1 MKKVFVLIWFCVMF
15 VAAQAQVEKGVSSTG
30 QLGTTGDTRSFVDE
44 KGHIV
49 TRPRLTRTG
58 KIIRT
63 TIASVITSP
72 TGTVTTIT
80 AISGG
85 NVLSDGGAEVT
96 ARGVCWSMS
105 PNPTL
110 ENSIGHTT
118 DGIGVGEFT
127 SELTGL
133 LECTTYYVRAY
144 ATNSVGTT
152 YGEQETFNTLPD
164 MEYAINFGY
173 SVDFGKVTI
182 VNTSATSAV
191 WKNASN
197 QTVGEWVSGTTP
209 VLPVG
214 TYTVELTS
222 EDCGTNS
229 VTIDILSSPICAV
242 DIVNINETGYTPT
255 FSGKYISAL
264 KDVDNNTYNVVQIG
278 DQCWIK
284 ENLRTTRFANG
295 TLIERGETSSDRS
308 ETTPYRYYTNYDEN
322 NVLTYG
328 YLYNWPAVMN
338 GATSSAAN
346 PSAVQG
352 VCPNGWHVPS
362 SAELTTLTDF
372 VSNQSVF
379 LCNGVEDNIA
389 AALTTTTGW
398 QDATA
403 DCVAGSASETSNYTG
418 FSVLPAG
425 DAQGV
430 NVNFGRCTYFWS
442 TTEDNSNVSF
452 AEHLALCRDYPMTGF
467 LSINKYYGYSV
478 RCVRNEG
485 CELSMDYTINL
496 GNSDDFGRVTINS
509 TNATAASWKDSNG
522 VEIGTWVSGKTD
534 ILPVGKYT
542 VELTGDCGTRTI
554 TGIRLDVS
562 PICSVES
569 INEDNEIAFEPT
581 SYSPSYTGKFI
592 SKMKD
597 IDENEYNVLQMGKI
611 CWIRENLKTKT
622 FSNGT
627 AIQHGANKEVSNNI
641 AYYEY
646 PANDEGN
653 VAKYGL
659 LYNWPAAMCN
669 QVNLDP
675 AKTVQGVCPDGWHL
689 LGGPDMDQ
697 LGDDFDISKFICGGE
712 EDWMAK
718 ALSTTTDWNSSSV
731 ECAVGNDLTTNNT
744 TGAAMLPAGYRSGTH
759 YEPLGNNGF
768 LWLALGTNTTGAIN
782 MKFYYDNPEADI
794 PSVDN
799 PRSDAYSVRCIR
811 GKICDPAIFDYTINM
826 GNSDDFGR
834 VTINSTN
841 AISAS
846 WKDSNGVVIGTWIEG
861 KTDILPVGT
870 YTIVLSL
877 NCGGTQTLSFD
888 VLSSPICS
896 SVSELNDNEISHTAS
911 YSGRYLKA
919 MKDVDENSYNVVQIG
934 SQCWITENLHATHF
948 ADGTEIPLGSGT
960 VSYDVPVRY
969 KSGRFDTDN
978 ACGYLYNWSA
988 AMHGASSSSANP
1000 SNIQGICPVGWHM
1013 PSSAEWTQLT
1023 DYVSSKSA
1031 YWCDASDNT
1040 KIGKA
1045 LASTLYWPAVSTEC
1059 VPANTLSTNNTTGF
1073 NAIPAG
1079 VFDDNNNKAAG
1090 VDSLVYY
1097 WSATEVDAHHA
1108 NVVGVVYLLPNVY
1121 VPTTGNAKNSV
1132 VSVRCLRGEGA
1143 TPCET
1148 SMDYTINMGNS
1159 ADFGRVT
1166 INNTNATSASWKDSN
1181 DVEIG
1186 TWVSGKTDILPVGKY
1201 TVELTGISCNKT
1213 LSFEIL
1219 SSPICTVDAVNSNE
1233 TGSNGQISQLKD
1245 VENHTYNVVQI
1256 GSQCWTK
1263 ENMRSKTYAGGD
1275 TLGYMHEVSDYP
1287 HYDYPNGI
1295 AANSDTYGLLYNWYA
1310 AMHNVNASDAEPSG
1324 VQGICPDGW
1333 HVPSAA
1339 EFTTLTNYVSSKE
1352 SFLCGGDAT
1361 KIAKALS
1368 GNTGWLDKSTLEA
1381 IAAQAGME
1389 GELSE
1394 CMVSY
1399 DLTTNNATGFSMSA
1413 AGICRGTTYNYD
1425 LQPGLSSFGLAAVLW
1440 TTSSSNDNSAVA
1452 LNWYGFGETISST
1465 ESGSYKAGYWSVRCV
1480 RGAGNN
1486 TPSVTTAAISDTN
1499 CTSIICGGNVISDG
1513 GSEVTARGVCWS
1525 SNGALNLDVDHNH
1538 TTDGV
1543 GTGEFTSEITG
1554 LEAGNT
1560 YYIRAYATNAMGT
1573 FYGETMTYTHTVE
1586 IDYTVHM
1593 GNSPDFGRVTI
1604 NTADVTSA
1612 IWKKGDEVIGTW
1624 TTKTDILPVGTY
1636 SVEITTPCIS
1646 TTISGIEIL
1655 SSPICSADAVGANEG
1670 AYTPDYSGTYINK
1683 LTDIDDNE
1691 YTLVQVGTQCWLRED
1706 MRTKH
1711 YADGVAITPAYSDN
1725 GTAEHVPHYI
1735 NHYEIVKDGEEMHIS
1750 VLFDSPDLLYNGFA
1764 ALKMN
1769 FAGSDANPSGVQG
1782 LCPDGWHVPSWT
1794 EMAALSDYV
1803 GLHDAYYCNG
1813 DASKLGKALASHTG
1827 WMYDESDEDF
1837 KDCSLGTELSTNNAT
1852 GLSLSAGGILAIFPF
1867 PEGLA
1872 SGYYTTSP
1880 SDKEDFNGGDGD
1892 GSSQIGK
1899 ELLIAATFT
1908 TGENFDQN
1916 TCAKVGFMGV
1926 RCVRGAGNNTPSVT
1940 TSAVSAVTGT
1950 TATCGGNVTADGG
1963 STVTARGVCWKKDN
1977 NGRYDKFP
1985 TVNDSKT
1992 TDGTGTGSFTSAITG
2007 LTAGTKYYV
2016 RAYATNAM
2024 GTFYG
2029 DTVAFIP
2036 YSDFDYT
2043 INMGNSIDFGKIT
2056 INSTNIIS
2064 ATWKN
2069 AADDVIGDW
2078 TSGNTDILPVGTY
2091 SVEYTNPNGTATVT
2105 GIEIKSSPICTVSSI
2120 NANETGSGSQISQLK
2135 DIDNNT
2141 YNVVQ
2146 IGSQCFMKDNLK
2158 TTRYADG
2165 TAIPSAGTETT
2176 SVDKI
2181 LYSNAYTLDGTP
2193 STEYGFMYSSYA
2205 ALKNSI
2211 GSDANPSGLQGVC
2224 PDGWHLPSKA
2234 EFENLETYVGQQ
2246 SEWLCNGG
2254 ANATGKALCSQ
2265 TSDWFTLDDFIA
2277 LNESPNWP
2285 NVSDATNPDRYT
2297 DCSICTNV
2305 SGNNATGLTLTPNG
2319 FMAMFT
2325 LPVGVSANYWT
2336 STVKSDQELYVNMT
2350 YAMEDHAELGGIHKD
2365 LGLLSVRCIRGAG
2378 LNTPSVTTSAVSGI
2392 TRTTATSGGNVTAD
2406 GGSAVTAR
2414 GVCWSTSKY
2423 PTINDSKTTD
2433 GTGTGSFTSAITGL
2447 TADTKYYVRAY
2458 ATNALGTFYGDT
2470 VSFTTIAAVIPTV
2483 ELIVATPNPFTETE
2497 IQIIAEGQILS
2508 DGGAE
2513 VTATGI
2519 CWGTE
2524 PGLSIQASSMSLG
2537 NLVQDPYFI
2546 AYTSG
2551 SLEDCTDYY
2560 VRLYATNSVGTGYS
2574 EEISLKAMMPSG
2586 MFYTSEGYEGG
2597 GEQLGNS
2604 EHFGKIAIM
2613 LHDNVDKISWK
2624 TMSGEEVGTSNVTP
2638 VLPVGDYNAFTYH
2651 ECDGVYY
2658 LLNHT
2663 ETTTENNAGY
2673 VNPSH
2678 MDMVSSSAD
2687 FRISAS
2693 PICRVSSKNANE
2705 TAYATSYSGTY
2716 INKLTDAS
2724 ANEYNVVQIG
2734 EQCWMRENLRTTK
2747 YADGAD
2753 ILASNCYYPNDDA
2766 SNVATYGYLY
2776 NWSAVMNGASSSAT
2790 NPSNVQGICPDGWHV
2805 PSTAEWEQLATYL
2818 TSTKSTHSD
2827 GEGSYTYRCND
2838 EETAIAK
2845 ALASATGW
2853 ETSTASCGVGN
2864 ALSPNNR
2871 SGFGAM
2877 PAGDSGSRHDFGQSS
2892 YFWTTNVSS
2901 TETTF
2906 ALFCGLNYEV
2916 SSFVTNVESTQ
2927 NDGFSV
2933 RCVRDAGSSPTATL
2947 PAISSITTGSL
2958 AGSDEILGSDG
2969 RAYGVANITSS
2980 GGASIIERGMCWS
2993 RNHNPSLD
3001 DEAVA
3006 ETSGHSSASYNMD
3019 DEGNITP
3026 VTGDVGVFYTEI
3038 TGLAL
3043 GECQKYYIRPYAT
3056 NSVGT
3061 VYGEEMELVT
3071 GDMIITYTQGFGYY
3085 DMTEVPGTLVWK
3097 TSDGDVIGH
3106 WGVGRTDTL
3115 PADDYRLIG
3124 TSECGTVINYSY
3136 PFVVPSS
3143 PICQV
3148 ESVNESNETRYTPSY
3163 SGNYIQH
3170 VTDVDNNKYGLV
3182 QIGNQCW
3189 MRENL
3194 RTKHFAN
3201 NTLIDLGDNTTSSN
3215 TVAYR
3220 YNPADDET
3228 NVVTYGYLYNWQAVM
3243 NGATGSTTNPSN
3255 VQGICPDGWHVPSVA
3270 EWQQLIDHLN
3280 SKDDCL
3286 CNETADLIAK
3296 SIAANTN
3303 YWNTS
3308 TTDCA
3313 PGNTDRANDYLVFTA
3328 MPAGYFTGS
3337 SHSQLGVDANI
3348 WTSTKVEG
3356 SEAVYSLIIPYDA
3369 PSVFLSDNSSTL
3381 GFSVRCLRD

>member
-1 MKKVFVLIWFCVMF
+1 MKKVLVLIWFCAMI
-15 VAAQAQVEKGVSSTG
+15 VAAQAQVDKGVSSTG

-96 ARGVCWSMS
+96 ARGVCWSTS
-105 PNPTL
+105 SNPTL
-110 ENSIGHTT
+110 ESCNGFTT
-118 DGIGVGEFT
+118 DGTGVSAFT

-164 MEYAINFGY
+164 MDYAINFGY

-182 VNTSATSAV
+182 VSTSATSAV

-222 EDCGTNS
+222 EDCGTN
-229 VTIDILSSPICAV
+229 TISLNILSSPICAV
-242 DIVNINETGYTPT
+242 ELVNVNETAFTPT
-255 FSGKYISAL
+255 YSGKYINAL
-264 KDVDNNTYNVVQIG
+264 KDIEENTYNVVQIG
-278 DQCWIK
+278 EQCWIK
-284 ENLRTTRFANG
+284 ENLRSTTYADG
-295 TLIERGETSSDRS
+295 IDLPLGPYGSQS
-308 ETTPYRYYTNYDEN
+308 EPYRYYPNNDETI
-322 NVLTYG
+322 VPTYG
-328 YLYNWPAVMN
+328 YLYNWTAVMH
-338 GATSSAAN
+338 GASGSNAN
-346 PSAVQG
+346 PSGVQG

-362 SAELTTLTDF
+362 QAEFEQLIAFVDSHKADADYGYQNVGKALVTTDGWTNPGDQT
-372 VSNQSVF
+372 VMPN
-379 LCNGVEDNIA
+379 N
-389 AALTTTTGW
+389 AL
-398 QDATA
+398 
-403 DCVAGSASETSNYTG
+403 G
-418 FSVLPAG
+418 FSALPAG
-425 DAQGV
+425 CA
-430 NVNFGRCTYFWS
+430 FGMDRPDFGTIADFFSS
-442 TTEDNSNVSF
+442 TILGTGSQDDGNNIYAFQVSPDN
-452 AEHLALCRDYPMTGF
+452 AGQ
-467 LSINKYYGYSV
+467 LSTWKHYSHSV

-485 CELSMDYTINL
+485 CELSMDLTANLANSTDFGKVTINSTNATSATWKDADGNTVGTWLSGTTDVLPAGTYTVTLSADECSTNTVTVEVLASPICKVANINSNETGTNGLITKLADVETNSYNVLSIAGQCWTRENLRVTKFADGTDIALGTEPSTTVAYRYYPGGEETNVADYGYLYNATAATKGDLSPDTLQGACPDGWHVPSDAEWRTLTAFVSAHEELYCEESENNSKALSSTTGWAPSDKSECAVGYDLTTNNLTGLGLLPSGEYTGSYKEFGDYAEYWSSSYFTDEEHLQNNEHTRSIAIAHGNTLVKHRFESNLQGLSIRCVRGEICRPEMSYTINL
-496 GNSDDFGRVTINS
+496 GNSDDFGKVTINS
-509 TNATAASWKDSNG
+509 TSHVTSASWKDSNG
-522 VEIGTWVSGKTD
+522 VVIGTWVSGKTD

-542 VELTGDCGTRTI
+542 VELTGDCGTKTI

-1750 VLFDSPDLLYNGFA
+1750 VLFDSPDLLYNG
-1764 ALKMN
+1764 
-1769 FAGSDANPSGVQG
+1769 
-1782 LCPDGWHVPSWT
+1782 
-1794 EMAALSDYV
+1794 
-1803 GLHDAYYCNG
+1803 
-1813 DASKLGKALASHTG
+1813 
-1827 WMYDESDEDF
+1827 
-1837 KDCSLGTELSTNNAT
+1837 
-1852 GLSLSAGGILAIFPF
+1852 
-1867 PEGLA
+1867 
-1872 SGYYTTSP
+1872 
-1880 SDKEDFNGGDGD
+1880 
-1892 GSSQIGK
+1892 
-1899 ELLIAATFT
+1899 LL
-1908 TGENFDQN
+1908 
-1916 TCAKVGFMGV
+1916 
-1926 RCVRGAGNNTPSVT
+1926 P
-1940 TSAVSAVTGT
+1940 
-1950 TATCGGNVTADGG
+1950 
-1963 STVTARGVCWKKDN
+1963 
-1977 NGRYDKFP
+1977 
-1985 TVNDSKT
+1985 
-1992 TDGTGTGSFTSAITG
+1992 
-2007 LTAGTKYYV
+2007 
-2016 RAYATNAM
+2016 
-2024 GTFYG
+2024 
-2029 DTVAFIP
+2029 
-2036 YSDFDYT
+2036 
-2043 INMGNSIDFGKIT
+2043 
-2056 INSTNIIS
+2056 
-2064 ATWKN
+2064 
-2069 AADDVIGDW
+2069 
-2078 TSGNTDILPVGTY
+2078 
-2091 SVEYTNPNGTATVT
+2091 
-2105 GIEIKSSPICTVSSI
+2105 
-2120 NANETGSGSQISQLK
+2120 
-2135 DIDNNT
+2135 
-2141 YNVVQ
+2141 
-2146 IGSQCFMKDNLK
+2146 
-2158 TTRYADG
+2158 
-2165 TAIPSAGTETT
+2165 
-2176 SVDKI
+2176 
-2181 LYSNAYTLDGTP
+2181 
-2193 STEYGFMYSSYA
+2193 
-2205 ALKNSI
+2205 
-2211 GSDANPSGLQGVC
+2211 
-2224 PDGWHLPSKA
+2224 
-2234 EFENLETYVGQQ
+2234 
-2246 SEWLCNGG
+2246 
-2254 ANATGKALCSQ
+2254 
-2265 TSDWFTLDDFIA
+2265 
-2277 LNESPNWP
+2277 
-2285 NVSDATNPDRYT
+2285 
-2297 DCSICTNV
+2297 
-2305 SGNNATGLTLTPNG
+2305 
-2319 FMAMFT
+2319 
-2325 LPVGVSANYWT
+2325 
-2336 STVKSDQELYVNMT
+2336 
-2350 YAMEDHAELGGIHKD
+2350 
-2365 LGLLSVRCIRGAG
+2365 
-2378 LNTPSVTTSAVSGI
+2378 
-2392 TRTTATSGGNVTAD
+2392 
-2406 GGSAVTAR
+2406 
-2414 GVCWSTSKY
+2414 
-2423 PTINDSKTTD
+2423 
-2433 GTGTGSFTSAITGL
+2433 
-2447 TADTKYYVRAY
+2447 
-2458 ATNALGTFYGDT
+2458 
-2470 VSFTTIAAVIPTV
+2470 
-2483 ELIVATPNPFTETE
+2483 
-2497 IQIIAEGQILS
+2497 
-2508 DGGAE
+2508 
-2513 VTATGI
+2513 
-2519 CWGTE
+2519 
-2524 PGLSIQASSMSLG
+2524 
-2537 NLVQDPYFI
+2537 
-2546 AYTSG
+2546 
-2551 SLEDCTDYY
+2551 
-2560 VRLYATNSVGTGYS
+2560 
-2574 EEISLKAMMPSG
+2574 
-2586 MFYTSEGYEGG
+2586 
-2597 GEQLGNS
+2597 
-2604 EHFGKIAIM
+2604 
-2613 LHDNVDKISWK
+2613 
-2624 TMSGEEVGTSNVTP
+2624 
-2638 VLPVGDYNAFTYH
+2638 
-2651 ECDGVYY
+2651 
-2658 LLNHT
+2658 
-2663 ETTTENNAGY
+2663 
-2673 VNPSH
+2673 
-2678 MDMVSSSAD
+2678 
-2687 FRISAS
+2687 
-2693 PICRVSSKNANE
+2693 
-2705 TAYATSYSGTY
+2705 
-2716 INKLTDAS
+2716 
-2724 ANEYNVVQIG
+2724 
-2734 EQCWMRENLRTTK
+2734 
-2747 YADGAD
+2747 
-2753 ILASNCYYPNDDA
+2753 
-2766 SNVATYGYLY
+2766 
-2776 NWSAVMNGASSSAT
+2776 
-2790 NPSNVQGICPDGWHV
+2790 
-2805 PSTAEWEQLATYL
+2805 
-2818 TSTKSTHSD
+2818 
-2827 GEGSYTYRCND
+2827 
-2838 EETAIAK
+2838 
-2845 ALASATGW
+2845 
-2853 ETSTASCGVGN
+2853 
-2864 ALSPNNR
+2864 
-2871 SGFGAM
+2871 
-2877 PAGDSGSRHDFGQSS
+2877 
-2892 YFWTTNVSS
+2892 
-2901 TETTF
+2901 
-2906 ALFCGLNYEV
+2906 
-2916 SSFVTNVESTQ
+2916 
-2927 NDGFSV
+2927 
-2933 RCVRDAGSSPTATL
+2933 
-2947 PAISSITTGSL
+2947 
-2958 AGSDEILGSDG
+2958 
-2969 RAYGVANITSS
+2969 
-2980 GGASIIERGMCWS
+2980 
-2993 RNHNPSLD
+2993 
-3001 DEAVA
+3001 
-3006 ETSGHSSASYNMD
+3006 
-3019 DEGNITP
+3019 
-3026 VTGDVGVFYTEI
+3026 
-3038 TGLAL
+3038 
-3043 GECQKYYIRPYAT
+3043 
-3056 NSVGT
+3056 
-3061 VYGEEMELVT
+3061 
-3071 GDMIITYTQGFGYY
+3071 
-3085 DMTEVPGTLVWK
+3085 
-3097 TSDGDVIGH
+3097 
-3106 WGVGRTDTL
+3106 
-3115 PADDYRLIG
+3115 
-3124 TSECGTVINYSY
+3124 
-3136 PFVVPSS
+3136 
-3143 PICQV
+3143 
-3148 ESVNESNETRYTPSY
+3148 
-3163 SGNYIQH
+3163 
-3170 VTDVDNNKYGLV
+3170 
-3182 QIGNQCW
+3182 
-3189 MRENL
+3189 
-3194 RTKHFAN
+3194 
-3201 NTLIDLGDNTTSSN
+3201 
-3215 TVAYR
+3215 
-3220 YNPADDET
+3220 
-3228 NVVTYGYLYNWQAVM
+3228 
-3243 NGATGSTTNPSN
+3243 
-3255 VQGICPDGWHVPSVA
+3255 
-3270 EWQQLIDHLN
+3270 
-3280 SKDDCL
+3280 
-3286 CNETADLIAK
+3286 
-3296 SIAANTN
+3296 
-3303 YWNTS
+3303 
-3308 TTDCA
+3308 
-3313 PGNTDRANDYLVFTA
+3313 
-3328 MPAGYFTGS
+3328 
-3337 SHSQLGVDANI
+3337 
-3348 WTSTKVEG
+3348 
-3356 SEAVYSLIIPYDA
+3356 
-3369 PSVFLSDNSSTL
+3369 
-3381 GFSVRCLRD
+3381 

>member
-96 ARGVCWSMS
+96 ARGVCWSTS

-182 VNTSATSAV
+182 VSTSATSAV
-191 WKNASN
+191 WKNSSN

-222 EDCGTNS
+222 EDCGTN
-229 VTIDILSSPICAV
+229 TISLNILSSPICAV
-242 DIVNINETGYTPT
+242 ELVNVNETAFTPT
-255 FSGKYISAL
+255 YSGKYINAL
-264 KDVDNNTYNVVQIG
+264 KDIEENTYNVVQIG
-278 DQCWIK
+278 EQCWIK
-284 ENLRTTRFANG
+284 ENLRSTTYADG
-295 TLIERGETSSDRS
+295 IDLPLGPYGSQS
-308 ETTPYRYYTNYDEN
+308 EPYRYYPNNDETI
-322 NVLTYG
+322 VPTYG
-328 YLYNWPAVMN
+328 YLYNWTAVMH
-338 GATSSAAN
+338 GASSSNAN
-346 PSAVQG
+346 PSGVQG
-352 VCPNGWHVPS
+352 VCPNGWHLPS
-362 SAELTTLTDF
+362 QAEFEQLTAFVDNHKDDPDYGYQNIGKALVTTD
-372 VSNQSVF
+372 
-379 LCNGVEDNIA
+379 
-389 AALTTTTGW
+389 GW
-398 QDATA
+398 TNPGDQTVMPNNAI
-403 DCVAGSASETSNYTG
+403 G
-418 FSVLPAG
+418 FSALPAG
-425 DAQGV
+425 CAFGTNRPDFGTIAAFFSSTILGTGGSD
-430 NVNFGRCTYFWS
+430 NVYALQVSPEIASQLS
-442 TTEDNSNVSF
+442 TWKNYS
-452 AEHLALCRDYPMTGF
+452 
-467 LSINKYYGYSV
+467 YSV

-509 TNATAASWKDSNG
+509 TNASAASWKDSNG

-653 VAKYGL
+653 VSKYGL

-744 TGAAMLPAGYRSGTH
+744 TGAAMLPAGYRSGNH

-1263 ENMRSKTYAGGD
+1263 ENMKSKTYAGGD

-1310 AMHNVNASDAEPSG
+1310 AVHNANVSNANPIG
-1324 VQGICPDGW
+1324 VQGICPEGW

-1352 SFLCGGDAT
+1352 SFLCGDDAT

-1381 IAAQAGME
+1381 IAAQAGVE

-1399 DLTTNNATGFSMSA
+1399 DLTTNNTTGFSMTA

-1425 LQPGLSSFGLAAVLW
+1425 LQPGLPSFGLAAVLW
-1440 TTSSSNDNSAVA
+1440 TTSSSDEITAAA
-1452 LNWYGFGETISST
+1452 LNWYGFSETISSA
-1465 ESGSYKAGYWSVRCV
+1465 ESGSYKEGYWSVRCV

-1573 FYGETMTYTHTVE
+1573 FYGETIKYKHIVE
-1586 IDYTVHM
+1586 LDYTVNL

-1604 NTADVTSA
+1604 NNADVTSA
-1612 IWKKGDEVIGTW
+1612 TWRNASDEVIGTW

-1646 TTISGIEIL
+1646 TTISGIEVK
-1655 SSPICSADAVGANEG
+1655 SSPICTADAVGTNEG
-1670 AYTPDYSGTYINK
+1670 AFTPSYSGTYINK
-1683 LTDIDDNE
+1683 LTDVDGNE
-1691 YTLVQVGTQCWLRED
+1691 YQVVQVGTQCWLKED

-1711 YADGVAITPAYSDN
+1711 YADGVAITSAYSDN
-1725 GTAEHVPHYI
+1725 ATSEHVPHYI
-1735 NHYEIVKDGEEMHIS
+1735 NHYEIESDGENMHVHI
-1750 VLFDSPDLLYNGFA
+1750 LDTPDLLYNGFA

-1769 FAGSDANPSGVQG
+1769 IDGSDANPSGG
-1782 LCPDGWHVPSWT
+1782 LCPDGWHVPSMT
-1794 EMAALSDYV
+1794 EVTALYTYV
-1803 GLHDAYYCNG
+1803 GQQEEYACNG
-1813 DASKLGKALASHTG
+1813 DASKLGKALASNTG
-1827 WMYDESDEDF
+1827 WTYDESDDDF
-1837 KDCSLGTELSTNNAT
+1837 KDCSIGTDFSTNNAT
-1852 GLSLSAGGILAIFPF
+1852 GLSLSAGGILAIMPF
-1867 PEGLA
+1867 PQGLA
-1872 SGYYTTSP
+1872 SGYWTTSP
-1880 SDKEDFNGGDGD
+1880 NPDKDDNNGGDEGP
-1892 GSSQIGK
+1892 GIIGK
-1899 ELLIAATFT
+1899 ELFIAATFT
-1908 TGENFDQN
+1908 TGENYSQN
-1916 TCAKVGFMGV
+1916 TCAKIGFMGV

-1992 TDGTGTGSFTSAITG
+1992 TDGTGLGAFSSTLTG
-2007 LTAGTKYYV
+2007 LEAG
-2016 RAYATNAM
+2016 A
-2024 GTFYG
+2024 
-2029 DTVAFIP
+2029 
-2036 YSDFDYT
+2036 
-2043 INMGNSIDFGKIT
+2043 
-2056 INSTNIIS
+2056 
-2064 ATWKN
+2064 
-2069 AADDVIGDW
+2069 
-2078 TSGNTDILPVGTY
+2078 
-2091 SVEYTNPNGTATVT
+2091 
-2105 GIEIKSSPICTVSSI
+2105 
-2120 NANETGSGSQISQLK
+2120 
-2135 DIDNNT
+2135 
-2141 YNVVQ
+2141 
-2146 IGSQCFMKDNLK
+2146 
-2158 TTRYADG
+2158 
-2165 TAIPSAGTETT
+2165 
-2176 SVDKI
+2176 
-2181 LYSNAYTLDGTP
+2181 
-2193 STEYGFMYSSYA
+2193 
-2205 ALKNSI
+2205 
-2211 GSDANPSGLQGVC
+2211 
-2224 PDGWHLPSKA
+2224 
-2234 EFENLETYVGQQ
+2234 
-2246 SEWLCNGG
+2246 
-2254 ANATGKALCSQ
+2254 
-2265 TSDWFTLDDFIA
+2265 
-2277 LNESPNWP
+2277 
-2285 NVSDATNPDRYT
+2285 
-2297 DCSICTNV
+2297 
-2305 SGNNATGLTLTPNG
+2305 
-2319 FMAMFT
+2319 
-2325 LPVGVSANYWT
+2325 
-2336 STVKSDQELYVNMT
+2336 
-2350 YAMEDHAELGGIHKD
+2350 
-2365 LGLLSVRCIRGAG
+2365 
-2378 LNTPSVTTSAVSGI
+2378 
-2392 TRTTATSGGNVTAD
+2392 
-2406 GGSAVTAR
+2406 
-2414 GVCWSTSKY
+2414 
-2423 PTINDSKTTD
+2423 
-2433 GTGTGSFTSAITGL
+2433 
-2447 TADTKYYVRAY
+2447 KYYVRAY

-2470 VSFTTIAAVIPTV
+2470 VSFTASTAEAPTV
-2483 ELIVATPNPFTETE
+2483 DLWFAGA
-2497 IQIIAEGQILS
+2497 IAGNIS
-2508 DGGAE
+2508 MFIGNVVDSGDAH
-2513 VTATGI
+2513 VTDCGI
-2519 CWGTE
+2519 CWSTE
-2524 PGLSIQASSMSLG
+2524 PGVSLSDNKIVAQSVTDTFTGMLSSLDACV
-2537 NLVQDPYFI
+2537 N
-2546 AYTSG
+2546 
-2551 SLEDCTDYY
+2551 YY
-2560 VRLYATNSVGTGYS
+2560 LRAYATSSAGTGYS
-2574 EEISLKAMMPSG
+2574 DEVSIRVWPSG
-2586 MFYTSEGYEGG
+2586 NASFNSNFQRSGSDGNFG
-2597 GEQLGNS
+2597 RLSINGNS
-2604 EHFGKIAIM
+2604 SIIAKFN
-2613 LHDNVDKISWK
+2613 LVNSDNEVVYETTEK
-2624 TMSGEEVGTSNVTP
+2624 TWELI
-2638 VLPVGDYNAFTYH
+2638 LPVGAYETKTYIDCGGSY
-2651 ECDGVYY
+2651 ESYADVQSTVYIKPSQQQFLDSLY
-2658 LLNHT
+2658 FKPLRDLFGT
-2663 ETTTENNAGY
+2663 EPKY
-2673 VNPSH
+2673 DKKS
-2678 MDMVSSSAD
+2678 
-2687 FRISAS
+2687 FAS
-2693 PICRVSSKNANE
+2693 PICRVSSVNTINE
-2705 TAYATSYSGTY
+2705 TEFESPITGTY
-2716 INKLTDAS
+2716 INKLTDIDGNEYDVVQIGNQCWMRQNLRVTQFADGTPIAQGTSTSSTTAYRYYPNDDVNKVESYGYLYNWAAAMKGADGSNANPSNLQGVCPEGWHVPSNAEWQQLTDYLSTTIDTCNSGSFDYEEVNYFACSNVSDYIARSMCLTNFWPECSTCNCAPNSPMTTTGDVCHDRAINDLSGFNAVPAGYYQSSGARGFGEDANFWSTTNGYNSFILAS
-2724 ANEYNVVQIG
+2724 ESPEVIRDNNDKFFGLSVRCVRGDAASLPTVKILSAASGIALGAIMADGGSTVTEKGVCWSTTPGASLSSTHAVSTLEIDTFNVLGFATPISGLDTCIKYYVRAYATNSVGTAYSDEVTVTQLPSSGIGGGYFGYSSNYGNSPSFASIRIDHVNVDSLAWKTRAGQYMGSWRGPSEVLPVGEYFIHVYTNCNGDWYGDGANQASYTSPELAALLPADPDQGLHVIPASPICTVTSINTANETAYSASYSGKYINKLTDKSGNEYDVVQIG

-2747 YADGAD
+2747 FADGTD
-2753 ILASNCYYPNDDA
+2753 IDA
-2766 SNVATYGYLY
+2766 ANYHATDNVA
-2776 NWSAVMNGASSSAT
+2776 
-2790 NPSNVQGICPDGWHV
+2790 VQGYVYDKDAVTSAANICPSGWHV
-2805 PSTAEWEQLATYL
+2805 PSDDEWTQLTDYLGATQDPRTPTFESNYP
-2818 TSTKSTHSD
+2818 
-2827 GEGSYTYRCND
+2827 YRCD
-2838 EETAIAK
+2838 E
-2845 ALASATGW
+2845 
-2853 ETSTASCGVGN
+2853 
-2864 ALSPNNR
+2864 
-2871 SGFGAM
+2871 
-2877 PAGDSGSRHDFGQSS
+2877 
-2892 YFWTTNVSS
+2892 
-2901 TETTF
+2901 
-2906 ALFCGLNYEV
+2906 
-2916 SSFVTNVESTQ
+2916 
-2927 NDGFSV
+2927 
-2933 RCVRDAGSSPTATL
+2933 
-2947 PAISSITTGSL
+2947 
-2958 AGSDEILGSDG
+2958 SDE
-2969 RAYGVANITSS
+2969 
-2980 GGASIIERGMCWS
+2980 
-2993 RNHNPSLD
+2993 
-3001 DEAVA
+3001 
-3006 ETSGHSSASYNMD
+3006 
-3019 DEGNITP
+3019 
-3026 VTGDVGVFYTEI
+3026 
-3038 TGLAL
+3038 
-3043 GECQKYYIRPYAT
+3043 
-3056 NSVGT
+3056 NS
-3061 VYGEEMELVT
+3061 
-3071 GDMIITYTQGFGYY
+3071 
-3085 DMTEVPGTLVWK
+3085 
-3097 TSDGDVIGH
+3097 
-3106 WGVGRTDTL
+3106 
-3115 PADDYRLIG
+3115 
-3124 TSECGTVINYSY
+3124 
-3136 PFVVPSS
+3136 
-3143 PICQV
+3143 
-3148 ESVNESNETRYTPSY
+3148 
-3163 SGNYIQH
+3163 
-3170 VTDVDNNKYGLV
+3170 
-3182 QIGNQCW
+3182 
-3189 MRENL
+3189 
-3194 RTKHFAN
+3194 
-3201 NTLIDLGDNTTSSN
+3201 
-3215 TVAYR
+3215 
-3220 YNPADDET
+3220 
-3228 NVVTYGYLYNWQAVM
+3228 
-3243 NGATGSTTNPSN
+3243 
-3255 VQGICPDGWHVPSVA
+3255 
-3270 EWQQLIDHLN
+3270 
-3280 SKDDCL
+3280 
-3286 CNETADLIAK
+3286 IAK
-3296 SIAANTN
+3296 SLA
-3303 YWNTS
+3303 S
-3308 TTDCA
+3308 TATDWPYESADACSI
-3313 PGNTDRANDYLVFTA
+3313 GNTDSYTVWNGPDDPRTLYRYSYNNRTGFNAVPVGYWHNGGMDSVGKQANY
-3328 MPAGYFTGS
+3328 
-3337 SHSQLGVDANI
+3337 
-3348 WTSTKVEG
+3348 WTSTGQKHMNLDYPRSTIEQIDSESG
-3356 SEAVYSLIIPYDA
+3356 SPACSI
-3369 PSVFLSDNSSTL
+3369 
-3381 GFSVRCLRD
+3381 RCLRD